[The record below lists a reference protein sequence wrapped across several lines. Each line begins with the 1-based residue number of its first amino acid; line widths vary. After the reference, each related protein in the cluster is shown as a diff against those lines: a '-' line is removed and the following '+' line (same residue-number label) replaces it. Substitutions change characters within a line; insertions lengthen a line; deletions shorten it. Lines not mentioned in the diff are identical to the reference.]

1 MELDPATMPC
11 YAVLTGLVT
20 PRPVAW
26 VTTVSPAG
34 VVNLAPFS
42 YFNPMGDAPPL
53 VAFAPVR
60 RPDGSRKD
68 TLANLGTCPEFVL
81 NLVTEETVAACNL
94 TSKAAPADESEVLLA
109 GLATVP
115 STRVRPPRVAGS
127 PAHLECVVRHLL
139 PFGTHPGASTVVLG
153 EVVRVHV
160 EESVLTAGMPDPG
173 KLRAVGRLGGTAW
186 CRTTDRFD
194 LPRP

>member
-1 MELDPATMPC
+1 MELDPATTPC

-42 YFNPMGDAPPL
+42 YFNLLGDAPPL

-60 RPDGSRKD
+60 RPDGSKKD
-68 TLANLGTCPEFVL
+68 TLANLESCPEFVL
-81 NLVTEETVAACNL
+81 NLVTEDVVAAANL
-94 TSKAAPADESEVLLA
+94 TSKAVPAAESEVLLA
-109 GLATVP
+109 GLTTVP
-115 STRVRPPRVAGS
+115 STKVRPPRVAGS
-127 PAHLECVVRHLL
+127 PGHLECAVRHLL
-139 PFGTHPGASTVVLG
+139 PFGTHPGASTVVIG
-153 EVVRVHV
+153 EVVCIHV
-160 EESVLTAGMPDPG
+160 EESVLTDGVPDAG